1 MPWFVVG
8 LSMYASL
15 LSTIAYLSE
24 PGEFIKNGP
33 GVWGRQLHV
42 PFTLTLAIL
51 VLIPFFMRRRLTSA
65 YEYLK
70 ALRLEN
76 QALRLSPLP
85 DYSIVHDG
93 DDRLHGLHRYVENS
107 ERSCHLGG
115 PRRRTHRHRVH
126 HSGRNSGGD
135 VDGPGA
141 VHDPLRGSPIHHR
154 LR

>member
-33 GVWGRQLHV
+33 GVWGRQLHA

-65 YEYLK
+65 
-70 ALRLEN
+70 
-76 QALRLSPLP
+76 
-85 DYSIVHDG
+85 
-93 DDRLHGLHRYVENS
+93 
-107 ERSCHLGG
+107 
-115 PRRRTHRHRVH
+115 
-126 HSGRNSGGD
+126 
-135 VDGPGA
+135 
-141 VHDPLRGSPIHHR
+141 
-154 LR
+154 